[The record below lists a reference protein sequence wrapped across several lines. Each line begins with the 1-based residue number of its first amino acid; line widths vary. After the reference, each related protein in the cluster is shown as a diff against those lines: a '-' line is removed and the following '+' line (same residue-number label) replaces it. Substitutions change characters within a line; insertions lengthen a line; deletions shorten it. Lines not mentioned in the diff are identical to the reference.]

1 MDPPFFFEVFFS
13 YLHDEVLGVSALSL
27 VHNFSIQVVPDVE
40 LDLDLSLEKLIL
52 QVRYPFRIERL
63 FVSLN
68 GYAYDTSVTTDIS
81 FVTIDILNAAIFGSI
96 QRGVPTQ
103 VVVRAILS
111 SSSYLAS
118 KNISRSILIPS
129 LPRPAIASVSQNSNS
144 IYVYVDSSIL
154 YDLSLATGFLFQFH
168 AVNGANRS
176 KILEVPRTKE
186 TAFDDNRINATFV
199 IDNDNTK
206 LPIASSLSVSI
217 TVYFVQYPGLF
228 SLSSP
233 SYAFSVLP
241 PPDAPEPFT
250 NNVFGECVNFTWS
263 HQNSD
268 ILDFTISVLSLP
280 RVIVDG
286 SLRAHSICGTFSR
299 NIIYIVG
306 ISCRSR
312 SGVSHEVYTEVRY
325 YLLPRLVFSSA
336 PIPSIGLA
344 PSDPPLE
351 ALIYDFPTGASLTG
365 FVVYFS
371 SDEDPLVNRLLAFV
385 NGTVLPENPS
395 APLQV

>member
-1 MDPPFFFEVFFS
+1 VISRLQLRHFQRHSLMDPPFFFEVFFS

-111 SSSYLAS
+111 SSPYLAS

-154 YDLSLATGFLFQFH
+154 YDLSLATGFLFHFH
-168 AVNGANRS
+168 AVNGANMS

-206 LPIASSLSVSI
+206 LPLASSLSVSI
-217 TVYFVQYPGLF
+217 TVYLTSILAYFHCRRHHM
-228 SLSSP
+228 LSR
-233 SYAFSVLP
+233 FCP
-241 PPDAPEPFT
+241 PT
-250 NNVFGECVNFTWS
+250 RRTRTL
-263 HQNSD
+263 H
-268 ILDFTISVLSLP
+268 
-280 RVIVDG
+280 
-286 SLRAHSICGTFSR
+286 
-299 NIIYIVG
+299 
-306 ISCRSR
+306 
-312 SGVSHEVYTEVRY
+312 
-325 YLLPRLVFSSA
+325 
-336 PIPSIGLA
+336 
-344 PSDPPLE
+344 
-351 ALIYDFPTGASLTG
+351 
-365 FVVYFS
+365 
-371 SDEDPLVNRLLAFV
+371 
-385 NGTVLPENPS
+385 
-395 APLQV
+395 